1 MAIRMTHAEARRL
14 RGKFPELGAAIDD
27 LPPVPP
33 PAVAARILVAVGAPV
48 AVEVERGPGRWAI
61 MIANWH
67 PASDNIRAK
76 GLKQWM
82 RAKKRD
88 REIIRDWLCDY
99 GRVPRATGRRRLAVA
114 ISKSG
119 PMLDPQNCLKSLCD
133 ALVSVGLLVD
143 DGPDFLE
150 LVAPTAG
157 RGKITSTTLTI
168 EDVP

>member
-1 MAIRMTHAEARRL
+1 MAIRMTLDELRRL
-14 RGKFPELGAAIDD
+14 LPDIDERLAWDRRVTAGAA
-27 LPPVPP
+27 
-33 PAVAARILVAVGAPV
+33 LVAVGQPV
-48 AVEVERGPGRWAI
+48 AVEVERGSGRWCI
-61 MIANWH
+61 KIANWH
-67 PASDNIRAK
+67 PCSDNTRAK
-76 GLKQWM
+76 GLKAWI
-82 RAKKRD
+82 RAKRRD
-88 REIIRDWLCDY
+88 REVVRDWLCDY
-99 GRVPRATGRRRLAVA
+99 GRVDRATGRRRLAVA